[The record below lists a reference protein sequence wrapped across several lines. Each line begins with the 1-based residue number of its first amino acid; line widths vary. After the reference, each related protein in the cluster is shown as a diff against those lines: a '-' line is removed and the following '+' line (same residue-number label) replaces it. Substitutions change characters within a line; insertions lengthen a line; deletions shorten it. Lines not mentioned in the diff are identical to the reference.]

1 MIFPWVNTILLGVVL
16 VLLVLLLLN
25 SSLLVSEIE
34 RLRTRIDMVLD
45 SSSGR
50 SKKD

>member
-50 SKKD
+50 LKKD